1 MGMHRIIIA
10 SGAILILASLA
21 VLTFSV
27 IPANAEKAQVFLGWE
42 DSVETIWSSESPR
55 HIAVTVTNNGSMAD
69 SSGDQSRGYLA
80 VTTDNYHKKLYAGE
94 SCTFDDGSATFFR
107 LEQTP
112 AYDHNDRAYWG
123 IYVDYELEVS
133 GSGGAGSGGAALA
146 FVALIL
152 IVVGIAIAV
161 RRARSHRTQHA
172 AIPPQSTTGVPVSM
186 PGQPYMSA
194 PATAPM
200 APVWGAP
207 SSPQPT
213 GQPASAPTPVATGVC
228 PSCHWVAAQDAAFCG
243 RCGTRL
249 R

>member
-1 MGMHRIIIA
+1 MHRINIA
-10 SGAILILASLA
+10 AGATLILASLA

-42 DSVETIWSSESPR
+42 DGVETVWSSESPR
-55 HIAVTVTNNGSMAD
+55 HIVVTVTNNGSMAD
-69 SSGDQSRGYLA
+69 SSGDQSRGYLT
-80 VTTDNYHKKLYAGE
+80 VVTDNYHKKLYAGE

-123 IYVDYELEVS
+123 IYVDYELKVS

-146 FVALIL
+146 FIVLII
-152 IVVGIAIAV
+152 IVGGIVIAV
-161 RRARSHRTQHA
+161 RRARSHRTQQA
-172 AIPPQSTTGVPVSM
+172 AIPPQSTTGAPASM
-186 PGQPYMSA
+186 HGQPNTSA
-194 PATAPM
+194 PGTAPM
-200 APVWGAP
+200 APVGGAP
-207 SSPQPT
+207 SYPQPT
-213 GQPASAPTPVATGVC
+213 GQPPSAPAPVATGIC
-228 PSCHWVAAQDAAFCG
+228 PSCHGVAAQDAAFCG